1 MAIRDELLDEL
12 IKDCKTAED
21 LLGKHGLLKELSKGL
36 LERMLQGEMTHH
48 LGYEKH
54 ASEGRNGGNSR
65 NGRTAKS
72 VQTEQGE
79 LALQVPRDREGSF
92 APQIVP
98 KGDRRLPGFDEKI
111 ISPMPGG

>member
-12 IKDCKTAED
+12 IKDCKTPED

-54 ASEGRNGGNSR
+54 APEGRNR
-65 NGRTAKS
+65 
-72 VQTEQGE
+72 GE
-79 LALQVPRDREGSF
+79 KAGS
-92 APQIVP
+92 
-98 KGDRRLPGFDEKI
+98 E
-111 ISPMPGG
+111 